1 MLSPVERISLAKRVS
16 LYQDQLWSDEA
27 TDQLD
32 YLTVDRG
39 LDIATI
45 ARFQLGA
52 VVNPVDSDNHSRG
65 KIAIPY
71 LTPNGPVALRFRK
84 MPDQDGPKYFQPAG
98 SKLSIFN
105 VTQFNVPSRWIVV
118 TEGEM
123 DCMTAVQAGLPAVG
137 LPGASSWRD
146 HYSIIFAG
154 YERVIICADN
164 DDKGAGAAFAEKI
177 AAAVPAPAIFLM
189 DEGHDVNS
197 YVKEHGAEAFR
208 EYIKVKR

>member
-16 LYQDQLWSDEA
+16 LYQDQLLSDEA
-27 TDQLD
+27 TDLLD
-32 YLTVDRG
+32 YLTEDRG
-39 LDIATI
+39 LTMETVL
-45 ARFQLGA
+45 RFQLGG
-52 VVNPVDSDNHSRG
+52 VVSPAESDNGSRG

-71 LTPNGPVALRFRK
+71 LTSAGPVALRFRK
-84 MPDQDGPKYFQPAG
+84 MPGQDGPKYYQPPG

-105 VTQFNVPSRWIVV
+105 VNQFNVPSRWLVV
-118 TEGEM
+118 TEGEI

-164 DDKGAGAAFAEKI
+164 DDKGAGKAFAEKI
-177 AAAVPAPAIFLM
+177 AENVPAPAIFLM
-189 DEGHDVNS
+189 EEGHDVNS
-197 YVKEHGAEAFR
+197 FVKEHGAEAFR